1 MPRIRQASLSEAHP
15 KAQAYYRKV
24 FGDKDPAVNPG
35 TVTGTPGHWF
45 TSLALRPYIFD
56 HALGLIEMRGVLGA
70 ASAPSKLDPQAR
82 EVALARVGWVVES
95 KFIYSGEC
103 KVARM
108 VGLTPGQV
116 AAIPSWSVADIW
128 TPLQRAILAYTDSI
142 VLAHGRVPDAV
153 FDALK
158 ALMSDED
165 IMELTY
171 HILGT
176 MSQGIFAKA
185 LRLEYDDVDDRIV
198 EVAMPGGGDFS
209 KLTAERQKEAM
220 VAARPS

>member
-1 MPRIRQASLSEAHP
+1 MPRIRQASLGEAHP

-24 FGDKDPAVNPG
+24 FGDKDPAVSPG

-45 TSLALRPYIFD
+45 TSLALRPHIFD
-56 HALGLIEMRGVLGA
+56 HALGLLESRGILGA
-70 ASAPSKLDPQAR
+70 PSAPIQLDPRAR
-82 EVALARVGWVVES
+82 ELALVRVGWVVES

-103 KVARM
+103 KIARM
-108 VGLTPGQV
+108 VGLTPEQI
-116 AAIPSWSVADIW
+116 AAIPSWSVADVW

-142 VLAHGRVPDAV
+142 VLEHGRVPETV
-153 FDALK
+153 FGALK
-158 ALMSDED
+158 VLMSDED

-176 MSQGIFAKA
+176 MSQGIFTRA

-198 EVAMPGGGDFS
+198 EVAMPGGGDFA
-209 KLTAERQKEAM
+209 KLTAERQKDAKTS
-220 VAARPS
+220 ARSS

>member
-24 FGDKDPAVNPG
+24 FGDKDPAVSPG

-56 HALGLIEMRGVLGA
+56 HALGLIEIRGVLGA
-70 ASAPSKLDPQAR
+70 TSVPTKLDPQAR

-95 KFIYSGEC
+95 KFIFSGEC
-103 KVARM
+103 KIARM
-108 VGLTPGQV
+108 VGLTPEQV
-116 AAIPSWSVADIW
+116 AAIPSWSVADVW
-128 TPLQRAILAYTDSI
+128 TPLQRAILAYTDCV
-142 VLAHGRVPDAV
+142 VLEHGRVPEAV
-153 FDALK
+153 FGALK
-158 ALMSDED
+158 AHMPDED

-185 LRLEYDDVDDRIV
+185 LRLEYDDVDDRIA
-198 EVAMPGGGDFS
+198 EVAMPAGGDFA
-209 KLTAERQKEAM
+209 KLTAERQKEAL
-220 VAARPS
+220 ASASPS